1 MACVQHANDYTLLAE
16 TPGMHA
22 SASVARFIEQEV
34 SRPSK
39 QWITHIIEGTQ
50 EKDEVIHRAGE
61 FVLLPDT
68 ERVNR
73 YWRIACNS
81 AGSSMRTRPK
91 RILNWL
97 AIAHDR
103 QLRTIRDLRGHHVP
117 MLREMLDV
125 CMKAIENETGIRR
138 DQVMAY
144 VHYPPSV
151 YQLHVHFSYPYGQ
164 YCHRDAYRV
173 HNLASIINNL
183 EIDPAYYQK
192 ATLHMAIYRQSL
204 HFTALTEPAC
214 EEPPLQQ
221 APPENT

>member
-1 MACVQHANDYTLLAE
+1 
-16 TPGMHA
+16 MHA

-34 SRPSK
+34 ARPSK

-97 AIAHDR
+97 AIASSAR
-103 QLRTIRDLRGHHVP
+103 
-117 MLREMLDV
+117 
-125 CMKAIENETGIRR
+125 
-138 DQVMAY
+138 
-144 VHYPPSV
+144 S
-151 YQLHVHFSYPYGQ
+151 
-164 YCHRDAYRV
+164 
-173 HNLASIINNL
+173 
-183 EIDPAYYQK
+183 
-192 ATLHMAIYRQSL
+192 ATSAATTSPCCARCS
-204 HFTALTEPAC
+204 TSA
-214 EEPPLQQ
+214 
-221 APPENT
+221 